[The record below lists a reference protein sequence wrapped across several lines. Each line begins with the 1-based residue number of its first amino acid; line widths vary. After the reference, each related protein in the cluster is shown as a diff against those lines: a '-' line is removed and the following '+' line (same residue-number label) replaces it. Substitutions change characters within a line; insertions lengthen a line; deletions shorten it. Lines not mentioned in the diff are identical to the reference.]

1 MALVD
6 SEECRANLAR
16 INAVPWP
23 QPGVKYSTIRAHF
36 DAMPTAD
43 LEALWMALARQ
54 AYDAG
59 VTLRS
64 LGSLRCREIE
74 ARRLNLET
82 RARHVRSLIRARAEE
97 KAAPHA

>member
-6 SEECRANLAR
+6 PEECRANLAR

-36 DAMPTAD
+36 DAMSTAD
-43 LEALWMALARQ
+43 LDALWLALVRQ

-59 VTLRS
+59 VALQS
-64 LGSLRCREIE
+64 LGSMRCREIE
-74 ARRLNLET
+74 ARKLNLET
-82 RARHVRSLIRARAEE
+82 RARHVSRLIQARAEG